1 MDFLITARNLDR
13 TENSQQYLQRKLAPV
28 QRRLR
33 DITEAKVEIKRE
45 STRSAQDHIVVQV
58 TLNLNGTL
66 LRAEERGPTVN
77 AAVDVLAPAR
87 ERQVMRYKGRRFAS
101 LKATRSGKSDTIRSY
116 AATFEEA
123 VEVEEEEA
131 DRDQVIALPAGQV
144 ARVKRFPMKPMT
156 VEEASTQM

>member
-1 MDFLITARNLDR
+1 MDFLITARNLDL

-45 STRSAQDHIVVQV
+45 STSSAQDHIVVQV

-87 ERQVMRYKGRRFAS
+87 ERQVMRYS
-101 LKATRSGKSDTIRSY
+101 IRVGGS
-116 AATFEEA
+116 
-123 VEVEEEEA
+123 
-131 DRDQVIALPAGQV
+131 PA
-144 ARVKRFPMKPMT
+144 
-156 VEEASTQM
+156 